1 MANKKYLKH
10 FPTVLVIDAVRQSST
25 DVCSIFFQP
34 YIRIMQHKVGSNFDD
49 FRAKKRTQKAVANFV
64 FGGGKQRW
72 RAV

>member
-1 MANKKYLKH
+1 
-10 FPTVLVIDAVRQSST
+10 
-25 DVCSIFFQP
+25 
-34 YIRIMQHKVGSNFDD
+34 MQHQVGSNFDD